1 MSNAK
6 FILSKK
12 KLLEDYKKLKD
23 FGLGVCYSFKTN
35 NQVGE
40 VLKKETRDCEFSIHS
55 NEEMSIFTKKDFP
68 RVWFFIQAES
78 KKELFN
84 LLNKGIRKF
93 VIDNEK
99 DLQILLNVINE
110 KNIQISLSIRMKFQE
125 HRIGSGKYFVYGM
138 SSKKVNEI
146 IERFSQEELIENLGI
161 HIHRKSQNIS
171 EWEIKKEIEDSI
183 KEDNLK
189 KISFLNLGGG
199 LPSIYRSYSGKV
211 FNYIFNKVKEA
222 KSFLDEYNVETY
234 IEPGRFLAAPCIK
247 LETEIIQIYNK
258 NIIVNTSIY
267 KCALDSLLTNTKMLI
282 EGETNEDNGE
292 EYLIKGNSPTRD
304 DIFRYKVILPKEMIR
319 EGNKIVFINAGAYNY
334 ATDFFGYSKLKTKI
348 VEDF

>member
-1 MSNAK
+1 MTEAK
-6 FILSKK
+6 FVLSKK
-12 KLLEDYKKLKD
+12 KLLEDYKKLRD
-23 FGLGVCYSFKTN
+23 FGLNVCYSFKTN

-40 VLKKETRDCEFSIHS
+40 ILKKETKDCDFSIHS
-55 NEEMSIFTKKDFP
+55 NEEIDIFSKEDFS
-68 RVWFFIQAES
+68 RVWFFTQAES
-78 KKELFN
+78 KKGLID

-110 KNIQISLSIRMKFQE
+110 KKIKIFLSVRMKFQE

-138 SSKKVNEI
+138 PSKKVNEI
-146 IERFSQEELIENLGI
+146 IENVSEEKFIEKIGI

-171 EWEIKKEIEDSI
+171 EWEIKKEILDSI
-183 KEDNLK
+183 KEDNLV

-199 LPSIYRSYSGKV
+199 LPAIYRSYSGKV
-211 FNYIFNKVKEA
+211 FNYIFDKIEKA
-222 KSFLDEYNVETY
+222 RSFLEKYDVETI

-247 LETEIIQIYNK
+247 LETKIIQIYDR
-258 NIIVNTSIY
+258 NIIINTSIY
-267 KCALDSLLTNTKMLI
+267 KCALDNLLTNTKMLV

-292 EYLIKGNSPTRD
+292 SYLIKGNSPTRD
-304 DIFRYKVILPKEMIR
+304 DIFRYKVCLPNEKVRVGE
-319 EGNKIVFINAGAYNY
+319 KIVFMNAGAYNY
-334 ATDFFGYSKLKTKI
+334 TTDFFGYDKLRTEI